1 MLQKIT
7 GSIRRAVEDYNMIQ
21 EGDKIAVA
29 LSGGKDSIT
38 LLYGLHTLRRFYPI
52 HFDLLYNI
60 YFHIFQIF

>member
-29 LSGGKDSIT
+29 LSGGKIAS
-38 LLYGLHTLRRFYPI
+38 LYFMVFIL
-52 HFDLLYNI
+52 
-60 YFHIFQIF
+60 

>member
-7 GSIRRAVEDYNMIQ
+7 GHVRRAVEDYNMIQ

-38 LLYGLHTLRRFYPI
+38 LLHALHTLRRFYPI
-52 HFDLLYNI
+52 HFDIMAMILSNT
-60 YFHIFQIF
+60 F